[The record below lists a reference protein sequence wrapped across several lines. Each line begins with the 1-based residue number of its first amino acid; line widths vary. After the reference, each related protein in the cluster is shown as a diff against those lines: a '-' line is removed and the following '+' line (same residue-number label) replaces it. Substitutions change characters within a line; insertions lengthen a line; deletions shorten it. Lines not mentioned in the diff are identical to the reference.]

1 MNFLLVN
8 QRLLLLF
15 TTTCPNYFKEKL
27 NELDIPEY
35 LLYAEKML
43 KDEEQRANSYLE
55 PGTLHPLVTAC
66 QTNFIGIDV
75 QPFYVVFSTVFLGNN
90 MKTIAS
96 RGLSDMMANDR
107 KEDLSRLYW

>member
-1 MNFLLVN
+1 MNFLLAN

-15 TTTCPNYFKEKL
+15 TTTCLNYFKEKL

-66 QTNFIGIDV
+66 QTNFIGIDESLSTKM
-75 QPFYVVFSTVFLGNN
+75 FSTVF
-90 MKTIAS
+90 
-96 RGLSDMMANDR
+96 R
-107 KEDLSRLYW
+107 KEYEDNSIKRII